1 MIRIDTDVRLDGFSA
16 GEARF
21 TQQEDGDCSFEW
33 TRPDGVIE
41 RERFADLSQCS
52 RYFAHRV
59 RQWFARTH

>member
-1 MIRIDTDVRLDGFSA
+1 MRTLFTNVHLDGFPA
-16 GEARF
+16 GEAYF

-41 RERFADLSQCS
+41 REHFGDLSQCS

-59 RQWFARTH
+59 RSWFARMH